1 MKNTNLFDKY
11 YIELKVLFLQH
22 KNLLDNDYMIE
33 SYDDFY
39 DDICNVLR
47 RYDEFKIENKSLLSI
62 VC

>member
-1 MKNTNLFDKY
+1 MKNTNLFDKH

-22 KNLLDNDYMIE
+22 KNLLDNDYMNE

-39 DDICNVLR
+39 DDICNILR